1 MTNDE
6 WKDFVAIKFSEY
18 FKSTRENS
26 KLGEEKNLRKLVEL
40 LYIFLTAPD
49 EVEKYVKIMQSNSF
63 DE

>member
-49 EVEKYVKIMQSNSF
+49 EVEKYVKIM
-63 DE
+63 

>member
-18 FKSTRENS
+18 FKYTRENS

-49 EVEKYVKIMQSNSF
+49 EVEKYVIM
-63 DE
+63 